1 MLKSKKDLLLMIPF
15 SSIYMY
21 LNGILEIKKY
31 LPKKSI
37 VILCAAV
44 SDFIPKKIPTHKIT
58 TSEELNLSLENS
70 PKILGKMTSE
80 DLLTVSFKLET
91 DPDKLGQRIDFAL
104 DKYKVDMVVGNIL
117 GNKNWI
123 KIQYNQQKFPDQK
136 PIEHSENV

>member
-1 MLKSKKDLLLMIPF
+1 M
-15 SSIYMY
+15 
-21 LNGILEIKKY
+21 
-31 LPKKSI
+31 PKNSI

-44 SDFIPKKIPTHKIT
+44 SDFIPKEIPTHKIT
-58 TSEELNLSLENS
+58 TSEELNLSLDHS

-104 DKYKVDMVVGNIL
+104 DKYKVDMVIGNIL
-117 GNKNWI
+117 GNKNWV
-123 KIQYNQQKFPDQK
+123 KIHYNQQKFPHQK